1 MYGKYLRRI
10 KIEPMAFNLFKCGV
24 PSGVHEPHGI
34 QRNFCDESV
43 IRNHHGYCTKENLK
57 RKLVMV
63 LYHNHIMPRIRT
75 DPTPPSITSPHL
87 TPLHLPYPTS
97 PHHSPTWP
105 HSSHLTS
112 PHPIPPFQ
120 YPTLIYGILATHL
133 QVIWQFL
140 SSCISRIH
148 GDEHSTS
155 WV

>member
-1 MYGKYLRRI
+1 MKMYGKYLRRI

-112 PHPIPPFQ
+112 PTIPPFQ
-120 YPTLIYGILATHL
+120 YPISNINTWYFVNAP
-133 QVIWQFL
+133 
-140 SSCISRIH
+140 SSYLVVPVVLHIQ
-148 GDEHSTS
+148 DS
-155 WV
+155 WWWT